1 VVGDGSAADEALA
14 RNLQPKLRGGCHGNG
29 GDMLKTM
36 LLVAVALAL
45 EPSTA
50 DACENGVE
58 WTTNDYV
65 RVVVKAEKF
74 LERGQYG
81 RAKKT
86 LGRMS
91 FPTETL
97 ATRASDV
104 RAVIKLRTPSAK
116 TDLESAAA
124 HFKARSESKTGA
136 KDVRF
141 RAWLAEAYV
150 ATGSNDAAL
159 EILVDLEQRDL
170 MPDAYAYLALA
181 KLRTGPER
189 LAAWKAC
196 RTRAANKD
204 ICELPTAIKT
214 QARK

>member
-1 VVGDGSAADEALA
+1 
-14 RNLQPKLRGGCHGNG
+14 
-29 GDMLKTM
+29 MLKTM
-36 LLVAVALAL
+36 LLVVAAVALTPA
-45 EPSTA
+45 TA
-50 DACENGVE
+50 DACGNAVE

-65 RVVVKAEKF
+65 RVVVKAEKL

-81 RAKKT
+81 RAKQT
-86 LGRMS
+86 LGRMK
-91 FPTETL
+91 FPTTAL
-97 ATRASDV
+97 AERAADV
-104 RAVIKLRTPSAK
+104 RAVVKLRMPSAK
-116 TDLESAAA
+116 TDLESATA
-124 HFKARSESKTGA
+124 HFKARSESKSGA

-150 ATGSNDAAL
+150 AAGNKEVAL

-181 KLRTGPER
+181 KLRTGTER

-196 RTRAANKD
+196 RTRATNKD
-204 ICELPTAIKT
+204 LCELPTAITT

>member
-1 VVGDGSAADEALA
+1 
-14 RNLQPKLRGGCHGNG
+14 
-29 GDMLKTM
+29 MLKAM
-36 LLVAVALAL
+36 LLVAVAIVLG
-45 EPSTA
+45 PQTA
-50 DACENGVE
+50 DACDNAVE

-74 LERGQYG
+74 LDQGQFG

-86 LGRMS
+86 LGRMK
-91 FPTETL
+91 FPTAGLEQ
-97 ATRASDV
+97 RAADV
-104 RAVIKLRTPSAK
+104 RAVIKLRMPIAK
-116 TDLESAAA
+116 TDLAAATA

-141 RAWLAEAYV
+141 RAWLAEGLL
-150 ATGSNDAAL
+150 ATGDKDAAL
-159 EILVDLEQRDL
+159 AILVDLEQRDL

-181 KLRTGPER
+181 KLKTGPER

-196 RTRAANKD
+196 RTRATNKEL
-204 ICELPTAIKT
+204 CELPSAITT